1 MSELAENIAALGT
14 PGTRKNKTLPAS
26 IAAPAVPARV
36 GASGVVASGS
46 GGAVAAGDFTLA
58 GPKVFTSTDGIIVL
72 SFPQSA
78 LFTVGSTTLTIPAI
92 AKTP

>member
-1 MSELAENIAALGT
+1 MDEIAENIAALANN
-14 PGTRKNKTLPAS
+14 GTRKNKTLLAA
-26 IAAPAVPARV
+26 IAAPAVPSRV
-36 GASGVVASGS
+36 GASGVIASGS
-46 GGAVAAGDFTLA
+46 GGAISAGDFTLA